1 MVNNQIVTV
10 SETFNSNDFWQL
22 WQEYRDYLYARCLK
36 WMGGNPMEAEDAL
49 SRAML
54 KAWEKVQQYA
64 GKITNL
70 KAWLTRLTHNL
81 CVDIHREHSRGA
93 NRVEDIEA
101 IPEEKGLVSCE
112 DIPLRALETEE
123 RKMMIRGAID
133 NLPIRL
139 RETFIL
145 HFYHQYSHQE
155 IAQQQDIS
163 YANVCKR
170 ISQGRKILREELTGY
185 FNFRE
190 NTQIHTEKSNKTE
203 DVPFDLNTSIF
214 ALGDK
219 NQKEALS
226 YQLCSNLI
234 PAGEAEPNEE
244 TSQAY
249 VIFEPF
255 VSKTVNK
262 QISEENHEEEKEELS
277 IQKQFSFSQGRGN
290 NSQNFKTPP
299 SDPESLPLIIASNK
313 SNVKSIW
320 QQNRI
325 AVVNVLSPAK
335 LTAWEKVQQYAGKIT
350 NFKVCLIPSV
360 SVKNM
365 RKRLKGAKGKS
376 PQARL
381 SHVIITPGAPAV
393 RTQLEPDLC
402 SKVICIGGGTIAQRV
417 TVSVHRSTIRRG
429 DPLGSIPVDQNKWRV
444 QMPIRIQFI
453 QESVL
458 KHIDGYC
465 EEKHPFERNDKEAW
479 ARFAIDIYR
488 ERDRPTRYE
497 VHRGSGRNQAVINT
511 YTSFH

>member
-1 MVNNQIVTV
+1 MIDNQIVAIP
-10 SETFNSNDFWQL
+10 ETFNHNDFWQL

-64 GKITNL
+64 GKISNL
-70 KAWLTRLTHNL
+70 KGWLTRLTHNL

-101 IPEEKGLVSCE
+101 IPEEKGLVSCK
-112 DIPLRALETEE
+112 DTPFSTLETEE
-123 RKMMIRGAID
+123 RKKAIRDAIN

-139 RETFIL
+139 HETFIL
-145 HFYHQYSHQE
+145 HFYQQLSHQE
-155 IAQQQDIS
+155 IAQEQEIS

-185 FNFRE
+185 FRE
-190 NTQIHTEKSNKTE
+190 NTQIDTEKSNKTE

-226 YQLCSNLI
+226 YQPCSNLT

-244 TSQAY
+244 MSQAY
-249 VIFEPF
+249 VKFEPF

-277 IQKQFSFSQGRGN
+277 IQKQFSFSQGRDN

-299 SDPESLPLIIASNK
+299 SDPESLALIIASNK

-325 AVVNVLSPAK
+325 AVVNALNPAK
-335 LTAWEKVQQYAGKIT
+335 LKVWKKVQQYAGKT
-350 NFKVCLIPSV
+350 LI
-360 SVKNM
+360 
-365 RKRLKGAKGKS
+365 
-376 PQARL
+376 
-381 SHVIITPGAPAV
+381 
-393 RTQLEPDLC
+393 
-402 SKVICIGGGTIAQRV
+402 SKF
-417 TVSVHRSTIRRG
+417 
-429 DPLGSIPVDQNKWRV
+429 P
-444 QMPIRIQFI
+444 
-453 QESVL
+453 
-458 KHIDGYC
+458 
-465 EEKHPFERNDKEAW
+465 
-479 ARFAIDIYR
+479 
-488 ERDRPTRYE
+488 
-497 VHRGSGRNQAVINT
+497 
-511 YTSFH
+511 